1 MKKRKQGKEERQ
13 TRAGAGK
20 WETESYNEVG
30 GQVNRPNGFKR
41 QVTITSGSEK
51 DGEKK
56 KTVRFGEDKVE
67 TFVRESYQMEPE
79 EPFEK
84 KLASNLKA
92 IKKESKPLEP
102 LEQLE
107 EPLEEDGEFSIEEVQ
122 QRLDSLQKMVQNI
135 IRVPTV

>member
-1 MKKRKQGKEERQ
+1 MNKPYEL
-13 TRAGAGK
+13 
-20 WETESYNEVG
+20 
-30 GQVNRPNGFKR
+30 KR
-41 QVTITSGSEK
+41 QVTITSGPEK
-51 DGEKK
+51 GGERK

-102 LEQLE
+102 LE
-107 EPLEEDGEFSIEEVQ
+107 EPLEEDAEFSIEEVQ

-135 IRVPTV
+135 IRVQTVNRG

>member
-1 MKKRKQGKEERQ
+1 MNKPYEL
-13 TRAGAGK
+13 
-20 WETESYNEVG
+20 
-30 GQVNRPNGFKR
+30 KR
-41 QVTITSGSEK
+41 QVTITSGTEK
-51 DGEKK
+51 SRERK

-102 LEQLE
+102 LEPLE

-135 IRVPTV
+135 IRVPTVNRG